1 MTPAASARAPATP
14 ASAASEPARPPS
26 LSADPAKIRTTA
38 VTDHPRRI
46 ANGPRLEVKLNPP
59 GVGKSRKLIA
69 EFIPNFHQGP
79 LLNSVA
85 VTVSELLRIADH
97 LEPKD
102 RELVRKAYDR
112 AAVAHRGQRRLS
124 GEDYVNHPL
133 EVAAILADL
142 QLDAQTI
149 AAALLHDTVED
160 TALTAEEVEAEF
172 GPEVARLVEGVTKL
186 GRISIRTDQQQ
197 HAENIRKMM
206 VAMAEDLRVVL
217 IKLAD
222 RLHNMRT
229 LDPLP
234 EVKRRKISRETL
246 DIYAPL
252 AHRLGIGQIR
262 WELEDLAF
270 RNLEPEAYDDV
281 ARRIARQRHE
291 REQLVTDLSDIL
303 ASELEKVGIVADITG
318 RPKHIYSV
326 WQKMTREKKDFS
338 EIYDLSAIRVQV
350 DSVRDCYSV
359 LGVVHSLWK
368 PVPGRFKDYIAMPK
382 SNGYQSLH
390 TTVITHTGEP
400 IEIQIRTHEMHRVA
414 EFGVAAHWT
423 YKEGGRD
430 ASFDQKLAWLRSLLE
445 WQNEVGDAESFL
457 DSVKVDLFQDE
468 VYVFTPRG
476 DVINLPTGSTPVD
489 FAYRI
494 HTEVGHHCIGA
505 KANGR
510 MVPLDY
516 ALQNGEIVEILT
528 SKVPHGPSRDWLSFV
543 KSASAK
549 ERIRKW
555 FKSQRREENVTKG
568 RDLLEQ
574 ELHRMHRVS
583 MSDLTD
589 AKLLE
594 IAGVHRFAA
603 IDDFLAAIGYGDLS
617 PHAVV
622 MRMSLGTET
631 AGGDLRAIPLLPNV
645 QPTPRVLVRGEKGIL
660 TKIAPCCQ
668 PVPGDA
674 IVGYTTR
681 GRGVT
686 VHRVD
691 CVNAINAQ
699 DQARVVAVD
708 WDSDATHI
716 YPVAIKIEAWDRQGL
731 LRDIATVVAENRV
744 NMSSLEVHV
753 YDDKTAVVSA
763 TVEIDSLAQLSRLME
778 KLEGVKDVHTVAR
791 EAS

>member
-1 MTPAASARAPATP
+1 M
-14 ASAASEPARPPS
+14 
-26 LSADPAKIRTTA
+26 
-38 VTDHPRRI
+38 
-46 ANGPRLEVKLNPP
+46 
-59 GVGKSRKLIA
+59 
-69 EFIPNFHQGP
+69 
-79 LLNSVA
+79 
-85 VTVSELLRIADH
+85 TVSELLRIADH
-97 LEPKD
+97 LDPKGQQ
-102 RELVRKAYDR
+102 LVRKAYER
-112 AAVAHRGQRRLS
+112 AATAHDGQHRLS

-142 QLDAQTI
+142 ELDAATI
-149 AAALLHDTVED
+149 SAALLHDTVED
-160 TALTAEEVEAEF
+160 TNLTADEVKREF

-186 GRISIRTDQQQ
+186 GRIALRTDQQQ
-197 HAENIRKMM
+197 QAENVRKMM

-252 AHRLGIGQIR
+252 AHRLGIGQIK

-270 RNLEPEAYDDV
+270 RNLEPEAFEDV
-281 ARRIARQRHE
+281 VRRIARKRDE
-291 REQLVTDLSDIL
+291 RERLVSDLREIL
-303 ASELEKVGIVADITG
+303 ARELEKLGIQADITG

-326 WQKMTREKKDFS
+326 WQKMTRESKDFS

-350 DSVRDCYSV
+350 DSVRDCYGV

-368 PVPGRFKDYIAMPK
+368 PMPGRFKDYIAMPK

-423 YKEGGRD
+423 YKEGGKS
-430 ASFDQKLAWLRSLLE
+430 ASFDQKLSWLRSLLE

-457 DSVKVDLFQDE
+457 NTVKVDLFQDE

-476 DVINLPTGSTPVD
+476 DVINLPSDSTPVD

-494 HTEVGHHCIGA
+494 HTEVGHRCIGA
-505 KANGR
+505 KVNGR

-516 ALQNGEIVEILT
+516 ELKNGEIVEILT
-528 SKVPHGPSRDWLSFV
+528 SKAPHGPSRDWLNFV

-555 FKSQRREENVTKG
+555 FKSQRREENVAKG
-568 RDLLEQ
+568 RDLLDK
-574 ELHRMHRVS
+574 ELHRMHRTS
-583 MSDLTD
+583 LADLSES
-589 AKLLE
+589 KLLE
-594 IAGVHRFAA
+594 IAGAHKYGA

-622 MRMSLGTET
+622 MRMSLGGDG
-631 AGGDLRAIPLLPNV
+631 AGDLRAIPLIPAT
-645 QPTPRVLVRGEKGIL
+645 QPIPRVLVYGEKGVL

-686 VHRVD
+686 VHRAD
-691 CVNAINAQ
+691 CMN
-699 DQARVVAVD
+699 
-708 WDSDATHI
+708 
-716 YPVAIKIEAWDRQGL
+716 
-731 LRDIATVVAENRV
+731 
-744 NMSSLEVHV
+744 
-753 YDDKTAVVSA
+753 
-763 TVEIDSLAQLSRLME
+763 
-778 KLEGVKDVHTVAR
+778 
-791 EAS
+791 

>member
-1 MTPAASARAPATP
+1 M
-14 ASAASEPARPPS
+14 
-26 LSADPAKIRTTA
+26 
-38 VTDHPRRI
+38 
-46 ANGPRLEVKLNPP
+46 
-59 GVGKSRKLIA
+59 
-69 EFIPNFHQGP
+69 
-79 LLNSVA
+79 
-85 VTVSELLRIADH
+85 TVSELLRIADH
-97 LEPKD
+97 LEPEAQEMVK
-102 RELVRKAYDR
+102 RAYAR
-112 AAVAHRGQRRLS
+112 AASAHVGQRRLS
-124 GEDYVNHPL
+124 GEDYVNHPM

-142 QLDAQTI
+142 ELDAETI

-160 TALTAEEVEAEF
+160 TALTAEEVEREF

-186 GRISIRTDQQQ
+186 GRISLRSDQQQ
-197 HAENIRKMM
+197 QAENIRKMM

-229 LDPLP
+229 LDSLP
-234 EVKRRKISRETL
+234 DLKRRKISRETL

-252 AHRLGIGQIR
+252 AHRLGIGQIK

-270 RNLEPEAYDDV
+270 RYLEPEAYDEV
-281 ARRIARQRHE
+281 AKRIFRKRNE
-291 REQLVTDLSDIL
+291 REALVSDLREIL
-303 ASELEKVGIVADITG
+303 ARELEGVGIRAEITG

-326 WQKMTREKKDFS
+326 WQKMTRENKDFT

-350 DSVRDCYSV
+350 ETVRDCYGV

-368 PVPGRFKDYIAMPK
+368 PVPGRFKDYVAMPK

-400 IEIQIRTHEMHRVA
+400 IEIQIRTQEMHRIA
-414 EFGVAAHWT
+414 EFGVAAHWA
-423 YKEGGRD
+423 YKEGGQD
-430 ASFDQKLAWLRSLLE
+430 ASFDQKLSWLRSLLE

-457 DSVKVDLFQDE
+457 DTVKVDLFQDE
-468 VYVFTPRG
+468 VYVFTPKG
-476 DVINLPTGSTPVD
+476 DVLNLPADSTPVD

-494 HTEVGHHCIGA
+494 HTEVGHRCIGA

-516 ALQNGEIVEILT
+516 ALKNGEIVEILT
-528 SKVPHGPSRDWLSFV
+528 SKAPHGPSRDWLNFV

-555 FKSQRREENVTKG
+555 FKSQRRDENVAKG
-568 RDLLEQ
+568 RDLLDK
-574 ELHRMHRVS
+574 ELHRMHRVNLA
-583 MSDLTD
+583 DLPD
-589 AKLLE
+589 PKLLE
-594 IAGVHRFAA
+594 ISNLHKFNTV
-603 IDDFLAAIGYGDLS
+603 DDFLAAIGYGDLS

-622 MRMSLGTET
+622 MRMALSTDA
-631 AGGDLRAIPLLPNV
+631 AGGDLRSIPLIPNV
-645 QPTPRVLVRGEKGIL
+645 QPTPRVLVRGEKGVL

-686 VHRVD
+686 VHRAD
-691 CVNAINAQ
+691 CINAVNAQ
-699 DQARVVAVD
+699 DRARVVPVD
-708 WDSDATHI
+708 WDAEATHL
-716 YPVAIKIEAWDRQGL
+716 YPVDIKIEAWDRQGL

-744 NMSSLEVHV
+744 NMSALEVHV

-763 TVEIDSLAQLSRLME
+763 TVEIDSLAQLSRVME

>member
-1 MTPAASARAPATP
+1 M
-14 ASAASEPARPPS
+14 
-26 LSADPAKIRTTA
+26 
-38 VTDHPRRI
+38 
-46 ANGPRLEVKLNPP
+46 
-59 GVGKSRKLIA
+59 
-69 EFIPNFHQGP
+69 
-79 LLNSVA
+79 
-85 VTVSELLRIADH
+85 TVSELLRIADH
-97 LEPKD
+97 LEPEAQEMVK
-102 RELVRKAYDR
+102 RAYAR
-112 AAVAHRGQRRLS
+112 AASAHVGQRRLS
-124 GEDYVNHPL
+124 GEDYVNHPM

-142 QLDAQTI
+142 ELDAETI

-160 TALTAEEVEAEF
+160 TALTAEEVEREF

-186 GRISIRTDQQQ
+186 GRISLRSDQQQ
-197 HAENIRKMM
+197 QAENIRKMM

-234 EVKRRKISRETL
+234 DLKRRKISRETL

-252 AHRLGIGQIR
+252 AHRLGIGQIK

-270 RNLEPEAYDDV
+270 RYLEPEAYDEV
-281 ARRIARQRHE
+281 AKRIFRKRNE
-291 REQLVTDLSDIL
+291 REALVSDLREIL
-303 ASELEKVGIVADITG
+303 ARELEGVGIRAEITG

-326 WQKMTREKKDFS
+326 WQKMTRENKDFT

-350 DSVRDCYSV
+350 ETVRDCYGV

-368 PVPGRFKDYIAMPK
+368 PVPGRFKDYVAMPK

-400 IEIQIRTHEMHRVA
+400 IEIQIRTQEMHRIA
-414 EFGVAAHWT
+414 EFGVAAHWA
-423 YKEGGRD
+423 YKEGEQD
-430 ASFDQKLAWLRSLLE
+430 ASFDQKLSWLRSLLE

-457 DSVKVDLFQDE
+457 DTVKVDLFQDE
-468 VYVFTPRG
+468 VYVFTPKG
-476 DVINLPTGSTPVD
+476 DVLNLPADSTPVD

-494 HTEVGHHCIGA
+494 HTEVGHRCIGA

-516 ALQNGEIVEILT
+516 ALKNGEIVEILT
-528 SKVPHGPSRDWLSFV
+528 SKAPHGPSRDWLNFV

-555 FKSQRREENVTKG
+555 FKSQRRDENVAKG
-568 RDLLEQ
+568 RDLLDK
-574 ELHRMHRVS
+574 ELHRMHRVNLA
-583 MSDLTD
+583 DLPD
-589 AKLLE
+589 PKLLE
-594 IAGVHRFAA
+594 ISNLHKFNTV
-603 IDDFLAAIGYGDLS
+603 DDFLAAIGYGDLS

-622 MRMSLGTET
+622 MRMALGTD
-631 AGGDLRAIPLLPNV
+631 AADGDLRSIPLIPNV
-645 QPTPRVLVRGEKGIL
+645 QPTPRVLVRGEKGVL

-686 VHRVD
+686 VHRAD
-691 CVNAINAQ
+691 CINAVNAQ
-699 DQARVVAVD
+699 DRARVVPVD
-708 WDSDATHI
+708 WDAEATHL
-716 YPVAIKIEAWDRQGL
+716 YPVDIKIEAWDRQGL

-744 NMSSLEVHV
+744 NMSALEVHV

-763 TVEIDSLAQLSRLME
+763 TVEIDSLAQLSRVME

>member
-1 MTPAASARAPATP
+1 
-14 ASAASEPARPPS
+14 
-26 LSADPAKIRTTA
+26 L
-38 VTDHPRRI
+38 
-46 ANGPRLEVKLNPP
+46 
-59 GVGKSRKLIA
+59 
-69 EFIPNFHQGP
+69 
-79 LLNSVA
+79 
-85 VTVSELLRIADH
+85 TVSELLRVADH
-97 LEPKD
+97 LDPKGQQ
-102 RELVRKAYDR
+102 LVRKAYEQ
-112 AAVAHRGQRRLS
+112 AAVSHTGQHRLS

-142 QLDAQTI
+142 ELDAETI

-160 TALTAEEVEAEF
+160 TNLTAEQVQKEF
-172 GPEVARLVEGVTKL
+172 GPEVARLVDGVTKL
-186 GRISIRTDQQQ
+186 GRIALRSDQQQ
-197 HAENIRKMM
+197 QAENIRKMM

-234 EVKRRKISRETL
+234 EPKRRKISRETL

-252 AHRLGIGQIR
+252 AHRLGIGQIK

-270 RNLEPEAYDDV
+270 RNLEPEAYEDV
-281 ARRIARQRHE
+281 VKRIAMKRHD
-291 REQLVTDLSDIL
+291 REVLVSDLREIL
-303 ASELEKVGIVADITG
+303 GRELDKVGILAEITG

-326 WQKMTREKKDFS
+326 WQKMTKENKDFT
-338 EIYDLSAIRVQV
+338 EIYDLSAIRVHV
-350 DSVRDCYSV
+350 DSVRDCYGV

-423 YKEGGRD
+423 YKEGEKD
-430 ASFDQKLAWLRSLLE
+430 ASFDKKLSWLRSLLE

-457 DSVKVDLFQDE
+457 NTVKVDLFQDE
-468 VYVFTPRG
+468 VYVFTPKG
-476 DVINLPTGSTPVD
+476 DVLNLPAGSTPVD

-494 HTEVGHHCIGA
+494 HTEVGHRCIGA
-505 KANGR
+505 KVNGR
-510 MVPLDY
+510 MVPLEY
-516 ALQNGEIVEILT
+516 ELKNGEIVEVLT
-528 SKVPHGPSRDWLSFV
+528 SKGPHGPSRDWLNFV

-555 FKSQRREENVTKG
+555 FKSQRREENVAKG
-568 RDLLEQ
+568 RDLLDK

-583 MSDLTD
+583 LADLSD

-594 IAGVHRFAA
+594 IANLHRFPTV
-603 IDDFLAAIGYGDLS
+603 DDFTAAIGYGDLS

-622 MRMSLGTET
+622 MRMSLSIDTP
-631 AGGDLRAIPLLPNV
+631 GDLRTIPLVPQV
-645 QPTPRVLVRGEKGIL
+645 QPIPRVLVRGEKGIM
-660 TKIAPCCQ
+660 TTIATCCQ

-681 GRGVT
+681 GKGVT
-686 VHRVD
+686 VHRAD

-699 DQARVVAVD
+699 DRARVVPVD
-708 WDSDATHI
+708 WDAEATHL

-731 LRDIATVVAENRV
+731 MRDIATVVAEARV
-744 NMSSLEVHV
+744 NMSALEVHV
-753 YDDKTAVVSA
+753 YDDKTAVVST

-778 KLEGVKDVHTVAR
+778 KLESVKDVHTVAR

>member
-1 MTPAASARAPATP
+1 M
-14 ASAASEPARPPS
+14 
-26 LSADPAKIRTTA
+26 
-38 VTDHPRRI
+38 
-46 ANGPRLEVKLNPP
+46 
-59 GVGKSRKLIA
+59 
-69 EFIPNFHQGP
+69 
-79 LLNSVA
+79 
-85 VTVSELLRIADH
+85 TVSELLRIADH
-97 LEPKD
+97 LDPKGQV
-102 RELVRKAYDR
+102 LVRSAFER
-112 AAVAHRGQRRLS
+112 ASSAHSGQRRLS

-142 QLDAQTI
+142 ELDAETI

-160 TALTAEEVEAEF
+160 TNLTADEVKREF
-172 GPEVARLVEGVTKL
+172 GPEVARLVDGVTKL
-186 GRISIRTDQQQ
+186 GRISLRTDQQQ
-197 HAENIRKMM
+197 QAENIRKMM

-229 LDPLP
+229 LQPLA
-234 EVKRRKISRETL
+234 EAKRRKISRETL

-252 AHRLGIGQIR
+252 AHRLGIGQIK

-270 RNLEPEAYDDV
+270 RNLEPEAYEDV
-281 ARRIARQRHE
+281 VKRIARQRDE
-291 REQLVTDLSDIL
+291 REKLVADLREIL
-303 ASELEKVGIVADITG
+303 ARELEKVGILAEITG

-326 WQKMTREKKDFS
+326 WQKMTREDKEFS

-350 DSVRDCYSV
+350 ESVRDCYGV

-400 IEIQIRTHEMHRVA
+400 IEIQIRTHDMHRVA

-423 YKEGGRD
+423 YKEGGKD
-430 ASFDQKLAWLRSLLE
+430 ASFDQKLSWLRSLLE

-457 DSVKVDLFQDE
+457 NTIKVDLFEDE

-476 DVINLPTGSTPVD
+476 DVINLPADATPVD

-494 HTEVGHHCIGA
+494 HTEVGHRCIGA
-505 KANGR
+505 KVNGR

-528 SKVPHGPSRDWLSFV
+528 SKAPHGPSRDWLNFV

-555 FKSQRREENVTKG
+555 FKSQRREENVAKG
-568 RDLLEQ
+568 RDLLDK
-574 ELHRMHRVS
+574 ELHRMHRVNLA
-583 MSDLTD
+583 DLPD
-589 AKLLE
+589 SKLQE
-594 IAGVHRFAA
+594 IASAHRSATV
-603 IDDFLAAIGYGDLS
+603 DDFMAAIGYGDLS

-622 MRMSLGTET
+622 MRMALNLET
-631 AGGDLRAIPLLPNV
+631 PGGDVRTIPLIPQA
-645 QPTPRVLVRGEKGIL
+645 QPSPRVLVRGEKGIL
-660 TKIAPCCQ
+660 TTIATCCQ

-681 GRGVT
+681 GKGVT
-686 VHRVD
+686 VHRAD
-691 CVNAINAQ
+691 CINAMNPQ
-699 DQARVVAVD
+699 DSARVVPVD
-708 WDSDATHI
+708 WESDATHL

-731 LRDIATVVAENRV
+731 MRDIATVVAENRV
-744 NMSSLEVHV
+744 NMSALEVHV

>member
-1 MTPAASARAPATP
+1 M
-14 ASAASEPARPPS
+14 
-26 LSADPAKIRTTA
+26 
-38 VTDHPRRI
+38 
-46 ANGPRLEVKLNPP
+46 
-59 GVGKSRKLIA
+59 
-69 EFIPNFHQGP
+69 
-79 LLNSVA
+79 
-85 VTVSELLRIADH
+85 TVSELLRVADH
-97 LEPKD
+97 LDPKGQVM
-102 RELVRKAYDR
+102 VRKAYER
-112 AAVAHRGQRRLS
+112 AAAAHHGQRRLS

-142 QLDAQTI
+142 QLDAETI

-160 TALTAEEVEAEF
+160 TNLTAEEVKREF
-172 GPEVARLVEGVTKL
+172 GPEVARLVDGVTKL
-186 GRISIRTDQQQ
+186 GRISLRTDQQQ
-197 HAENIRKMM
+197 QAENVRKMM

-229 LDPLP
+229 LEPLA
-234 EVKRRKISRETL
+234 EAKRRKISRETL

-252 AHRLGIGQIR
+252 AHRLGIGQIK

-270 RNLEPEAYDDV
+270 RNLEPDAFEDV
-281 ARRIARQRHE
+281 VARIARKRADRE
-291 REQLVTDLSDIL
+291 RLVSDLREIL
-303 ASELEKVGIVADITG
+303 ARELEKVGIQAEITG

-326 WQKMTREKKDFS
+326 WQKMTREGKDFS
-338 EIYDLSAIRVQV
+338 EIYDLSAIRVLV
-350 DSVRDCYSV
+350 ESVRDCYGV

-368 PVPGRFKDYIAMPK
+368 PMPGRFKDYVAMPK

-400 IEIQIRTHEMHRVA
+400 IEIQIRTEEMHRVA

-423 YKEGGRD
+423 YKEGGKD
-430 ASFDQKLAWLRSLLE
+430 ASFDQKLSWLRSLLE
-445 WQNEVGDAESFL
+445 WQSEVGDAESFL
-457 DSVKVDLFQDE
+457 NTVKVDLFEDE

-476 DVINLPTGSTPVD
+476 DVINLPADSTPVD

-505 KANGR
+505 KVNGR

-528 SKVPHGPSRDWLSFV
+528 SKGPHGPSRDWLNFV

-555 FKSQRREENVTKG
+555 FKSQRREENVAKG
-568 RDLLEQ
+568 RDLLDK

-583 MSDLTD
+583 LADLPEP
-589 AKLLE
+589 KLFE
-594 IAGVHRFAA
+594 IASVHKFNSV
-603 IDDFLAAIGYGDLS
+603 DDFLAAIGYGDLS

-622 MRMSLGTET
+622 MRMALNLEVP
-631 AGGDLRAIPLLPNV
+631 GGDLRTIPLIPQV

-660 TKIAPCCQ
+660 TTIATCCQ

-681 GRGVT
+681 GKGVT
-686 VHRVD
+686 VHRAD
-691 CVNAINAQ
+691 CINAVNAQ
-699 DQARVVAVD
+699 DSARVVPVD
-708 WDSDATHI
+708 WESDATHL
-716 YPVAIKIEAWDRQGL
+716 YPVAIKIEAFDRQGL
-731 LRDIATVVAENRV
+731 MRDIATVVAENRV
-744 NMSSLEVHV
+744 NMSALEVHV

>member
-1 MTPAASARAPATP
+1 M
-14 ASAASEPARPPS
+14 
-26 LSADPAKIRTTA
+26 
-38 VTDHPRRI
+38 
-46 ANGPRLEVKLNPP
+46 
-59 GVGKSRKLIA
+59 
-69 EFIPNFHQGP
+69 
-79 LLNSVA
+79 
-85 VTVSELLRIADH
+85 TVSELLRVADH
-97 LEPKD
+97 LDP
-102 RELVRKAYDR
+102 RGQQVVRQAYER
-112 AAVAHRGQRRLS
+112 AASAHRGQRRLS

-142 QLDAQTI
+142 ELDAETI

-160 TALTAEEVEAEF
+160 THLTAEEVEREF
-172 GPEVARLVEGVTKL
+172 GPEVARLVDGVTKL
-186 GRISIRTDQQQ
+186 GRISLRTDQQQ
-197 HAENIRKMM
+197 QAENIRKMM

-229 LDPLP
+229 LQPLA
-234 EVKRRKISRETL
+234 EAKRRKISRETL

-252 AHRLGIGQIR
+252 AHRLGIGQIK

-270 RNLEPEAYDDV
+270 RNLEPDAYEDV
-281 ARRIARQRHE
+281 VGRIARE
-291 REQLVTDLSDIL
+291 RADREALVSDLREIL
-303 ASELEKVGIVADITG
+303 ARELDKVGIQADITG

-326 WQKMTREKKDFS
+326 WQKMTREGKDFS
-338 EIYDLSAIRVQV
+338 EIYDLSAIRVLV
-350 DSVRDCYSV
+350 ETVRDCYGV

-368 PVPGRFKDYIAMPK
+368 PMPGRFKDYVAMPK

-400 IEIQIRTHEMHRVA
+400 IEIQIRTEEMHRVA

-423 YKEGGRD
+423 YKEGGKD
-430 ASFDQKLAWLRSLLE
+430 ASFDQKLSWLRSLLE

-457 DSVKVDLFQDE
+457 NTVKVDLFQDE
-468 VYVFTPRG
+468 VYVFTPHG
-476 DVINLPTGSTPVD
+476 DVINLPADSTPVD

-505 KANGR
+505 KVNGR

-528 SKVPHGPSRDWLSFV
+528 SKGPHGPSRDWLGFV

-555 FKSQRREENVTKG
+555 FKSQRREENVAKG
-568 RDLLEQ
+568 RDLLDK
-574 ELHRMHRVS
+574 ELHRMHRLNL
-583 MSDLTD
+583 SDLED
-589 AKLLE
+589 DKLLG
-594 IAGVHRFAA
+594 IANVHKFASV
-603 IDDFLAAIGYGDLS
+603 DDFLAAIGYGDLS

-622 MRMSLGTET
+622 MRMAPSLE
-631 AGGDLRAIPLLPNV
+631 APGGDLRTIPLIPHV

-660 TKIAPCCQ
+660 TAMATCCQ

-686 VHRVD
+686 VHRAD
-691 CVNAINAQ
+691 CMNVVNAQ
-699 DQARVVAVD
+699 DRARVVPVD
-708 WDSDATHI
+708 WEADATHL
-716 YPVAIKIEAWDRQGL
+716 YPVAIKIEAFDRQGL
-731 LRDIATVVAENRV
+731 MRDIATVVAENRV
-744 NMSSLEVHV
+744 NMSALEVHV

>member
-1 MTPAASARAPATP
+1 
-14 ASAASEPARPPS
+14 
-26 LSADPAKIRTTA
+26 
-38 VTDHPRRI
+38 
-46 ANGPRLEVKLNPP
+46 
-59 GVGKSRKLIA
+59 
-69 EFIPNFHQGP
+69 
-79 LLNSVA
+79 

-97 LEPKD
+97 LEPKGQ
-102 RELVRKAYDR
+102 EMVKHAYER
-112 AAVAHRGQRRLS
+112 AASAHTGQHRLS
-124 GEDYVNHPL
+124 GEDYVNHPM

-142 QLDAQTI
+142 QLDAETI

-160 TALTAEEVEAEF
+160 TALTADEVEREF

-186 GRISIRTDQQQ
+186 GRISLRSDQQQ
-197 HAENIRKMM
+197 QAENIRKMM

-234 EVKRRKISRETL
+234 DLKRRKISRETL

-252 AHRLGIGQIR
+252 AHRLGIGQVK

-270 RNLEPEAYDDV
+270 RYLEPEAYEEV
-281 ARRIARQRHE
+281 AKRIFRKRNE
-291 REQLVTDLSDIL
+291 REALVSDLREIL
-303 ASELEKVGIVADITG
+303 ARELEGMGIVAEITG

-326 WQKMTREKKDFS
+326 WQKMTRENKDFT

-350 DSVRDCYSV
+350 YAVKDCYGV

-368 PVPGRFKDYIAMPK
+368 PVPGRFKDYVAMPK

-400 IEIQIRTHEMHRVA
+400 IEIQIRTHGMHRVA
-414 EFGVAAHWT
+414 EFGVAAHWA
-423 YKEGGRD
+423 YKEGGKD
-430 ASFDQKLAWLRSLLE
+430 ASFDQKLSWLRSLLE
-445 WQNEVGDAESFL
+445 WQSEVGDAESFL

-468 VYVFTPRG
+468 VYVFTPKG
-476 DVINLPTGSTPVD
+476 DVLNLPAESTPVD

-494 HTEVGHHCIGA
+494 HTEVGHRCIGA

-516 ALQNGEIVEILT
+516 TLKNGEIVEILT
-528 SKVPHGPSRDWLSFV
+528 SKAPHGPSRDWLNFV

-555 FKSQRREENVTKG
+555 FKSQRREENVVKG
-568 RDLLEQ
+568 RDLLDK
-574 ELHRMHRVS
+574 ELQRMHRVNLA
-583 MSDLTD
+583 DLPD
-589 AKLLE
+589 PKLLE
-594 IAGVHRFAA
+594 ISNLHKFNTV
-603 IDDFLAAIGYGDLS
+603 DDFLAAIGYGDLS

-622 MRMSLGTET
+622 MRMALTT
-631 AGGDLRAIPLLPNV
+631 DAAGANLRSIPLIPNV
-645 QPTPRVLVRGEKGIL
+645 QPTPRVLVRGEKGVL

-674 IVGYTTR
+674 IAGYTTR

-686 VHRVD
+686 VHRAD
-691 CVNAINAQ
+691 CINAVNAQ
-699 DQARVVAVD
+699 DRARVVPVD
-708 WDSDATHI
+708 WDAEATHL
-716 YPVAIKIEAWDRQGL
+716 YPVDIKIEAWDRQGL

-744 NMSSLEVHV
+744 NMSALEVHV

-763 TVEIDSLAQLSRLME
+763 TVEIDSLAQLSRVME

>member
-1 MTPAASARAPATP
+1 M
-14 ASAASEPARPPS
+14 
-26 LSADPAKIRTTA
+26 
-38 VTDHPRRI
+38 
-46 ANGPRLEVKLNPP
+46 
-59 GVGKSRKLIA
+59 
-69 EFIPNFHQGP
+69 
-79 LLNSVA
+79 
-85 VTVSELLRIADH
+85 TVSELLRIADH
-97 LEPKD
+97 LDPTGQQM
-102 RELVRKAYDR
+102 VRKAYDR
-112 AAVAHRGQRRLS
+112 AASAHKGQRRLS
-124 GEDYVNHPL
+124 GEEYVNHPL

-142 QLDAQTI
+142 ELDAETI
-149 AAALLHDTVED
+149 SAALLHDTVED
-160 TALTAEEVEAEF
+160 TALTAAEVEREF
-172 GPEVARLVEGVTKL
+172 GPEVARLVDGVTKL
-186 GRISIRTDQQQ
+186 GRIALRSDQQQ
-197 HAENIRKMM
+197 QAENIRKMM

-252 AHRLGIGQIR
+252 AHRLGIGQIK

-281 ARRIARQRHE
+281 VKRINRKRNE
-291 REQLVTDLSDIL
+291 RETLVSDLREIL
-303 ASELEKVGIVADITG
+303 ARELEKVGIKADITG
-318 RPKHIYSV
+318 RPKHIFSV
-326 WQKMTREKKDFS
+326 WQKMTRENKDFS
-338 EIYDLSAIRVQV
+338 EIYDLSAIRVHV
-350 DSVRDCYSV
+350 DTVRDCYGV

-368 PVPGRFKDYIAMPK
+368 PVPGRFKDYVAMPK

-423 YKEGGRD
+423 YKEGGKD
-430 ASFDQKLAWLRSLLE
+430 SSFDQKLSWLRSLLE

-457 DSVKVDLFQDE
+457 DTVKVDLFQDE
-468 VYVFTPRG
+468 VYVFTPKG
-476 DVINLPTGSTPVD
+476 EVLNLPIDSTPVD

-494 HTEVGHHCIGA
+494 HTEVGHRCIGA
-505 KANGR
+505 KVNGR

-516 ALQNGEIVEILT
+516 TLQNGEIVEILT
-528 SKVPHGPSRDWLSFV
+528 SKGPHGPSRDWLNFV
-543 KSASAK
+543 KSTSAK

-555 FKSQRREENVTKG
+555 FKSQRREENVAKG
-568 RDLLEQ
+568 RDLLDK
-574 ELHRMHRVS
+574 ELHRMHRLNLV
-583 MSDLTD
+583 DLD
-589 AKLLE
+589 DDKLE
-594 IAGVHRFAA
+594 QIAALHRFNSV
-603 IDDFLAAIGYGDLS
+603 DDFLAAIGYGDLS

-622 MRMSLGTET
+622 MRMSLNLD
-631 AGGDLRAIPLLPNV
+631 APGGDLRTIPLIPNV
-645 QPTPRVLVRGEKGIL
+645 QPIPRVLVRGEKGIL

-686 VHRVD
+686 VHRAD
-691 CVNAINAQ
+691 CINAVNAQ
-699 DQARVVAVD
+699 DQARVVPVD
-708 WDSDATHI
+708 WDSEATHL

-744 NMSSLEVHV
+744 NMSALEVHV
-753 YDDKTAVVSA
+753 YDDKTAVVST

-778 KLEGVKDVHTVAR
+778 KLESVKDVHTVAR

>member
-1 MTPAASARAPATP
+1 M
-14 ASAASEPARPPS
+14 
-26 LSADPAKIRTTA
+26 
-38 VTDHPRRI
+38 
-46 ANGPRLEVKLNPP
+46 
-59 GVGKSRKLIA
+59 
-69 EFIPNFHQGP
+69 
-79 LLNSVA
+79 
-85 VTVSELLRIADH
+85 TVSELLRVADH
-97 LEPKD
+97 LDPKGQVM
-102 RELVRKAYDR
+102 VRKAYER
-112 AAVAHRGQRRLS
+112 AADAHHGQRRLS

-142 QLDAQTI
+142 QLDAATI

-160 TALTAEEVEAEF
+160 TNLTAEEVKREF
-172 GPEVARLVEGVTKL
+172 GPEVARLVDGVTKL
-186 GRISIRTDQQQ
+186 GRISLRTDQQQ
-197 HAENIRKMM
+197 QAENVRKMM

-229 LDPLP
+229 LEPLS
-234 EVKRRKISRETL
+234 EAKRRKISRETL

-252 AHRLGIGQIR
+252 AHRLGIGQIK

-270 RNLEPEAYDDV
+270 RNLEPDAFEDV
-281 ARRIARQRHE
+281 VARIARE
-291 REQLVTDLSDIL
+291 RADRERLVSDLREIL
-303 ASELEKVGIVADITG
+303 ARELEKVGIQAEITG

-326 WQKMTREKKDFS
+326 WQKMTREGKDFS
-338 EIYDLSAIRVQV
+338 EIYDLSAIRVLV
-350 DSVRDCYSV
+350 DSVRDCYGV

-368 PVPGRFKDYIAMPK
+368 PMPGRFKDYVAMPK

-400 IEIQIRTHEMHRVA
+400 IEIQIRTEEMHRVA

-423 YKEGGRD
+423 YKEGGKD
-430 ASFDQKLAWLRSLLE
+430 ASFDQKLSWLRSLLE
-445 WQNEVGDAESFL
+445 WQSEVGDAESFL
-457 DSVKVDLFQDE
+457 NTVKVDLFEDE

-476 DVINLPTGSTPVD
+476 DVINLPADSTPVD

-494 HTEVGHHCIGA
+494 HTEVGHRCIGA
-505 KANGR
+505 KVNGR

-528 SKVPHGPSRDWLSFV
+528 SKGPHGPSRDWLNFV

-555 FKSQRREENVTKG
+555 FKSQRREENVAKG
-568 RDLLEQ
+568 RDLLDK

-583 MSDLTD
+583 LADLPEQ
-589 AKLLE
+589 KLFEVASL
-594 IAGVHRFAA
+594 HRFNTV
-603 IDDFLAAIGYGDLS
+603 DDFLAAIGYGDLS

-622 MRMSLGTET
+622 MRMALNLEVP
-631 AGGDLRAIPLLPNV
+631 GGDLRTIPLIPQV

-660 TKIAPCCQ
+660 TTVATCCQ

-681 GRGVT
+681 GKGVT
-686 VHRVD
+686 VHRAD
-691 CVNAINAQ
+691 CINAVNAQ
-699 DQARVVAVD
+699 DSARVVPVD
-708 WDSDATHI
+708 WESDATNL
-716 YPVAIKIEAWDRQGL
+716 YPVAIKIEAFDRQGL
-731 LRDIATVVAENRV
+731 MRDIATVVAENRV
-744 NMSSLEVHV
+744 NMSALEVHV

>member
-1 MTPAASARAPATP
+1 
-14 ASAASEPARPPS
+14 
-26 LSADPAKIRTTA
+26 
-38 VTDHPRRI
+38 
-46 ANGPRLEVKLNPP
+46 
-59 GVGKSRKLIA
+59 
-69 EFIPNFHQGP
+69 
-79 LLNSVA
+79 

-97 LEPKD
+97 LDPKGQQM
-102 RELVRKAYDR
+102 VRKAYER
-112 AAVAHRGQRRLS
+112 AATAHTGQRRLS

-142 QLDAQTI
+142 ELDAETI

-160 TALTAEEVEAEF
+160 TNVTDAEVRKEF
-172 GPEVARLVEGVTKL
+172 GPEVARLVDGVTKL
-186 GRISIRTDQQQ
+186 GRISLRTDQQQ
-197 HAENIRKMM
+197 QAENIRKMM

-229 LDPLP
+229 LEPLS
-234 EVKRRKISRETL
+234 EAKRRKISRETL

-252 AHRLGIGQIR
+252 AHRLGIGQIK

-270 RNLEPEAYDDV
+270 RNLEPDAYEDV
-281 ARRIARQRHE
+281 VGRIARNRAD
-291 REQLVTDLSDIL
+291 RESLVSDLREIL
-303 ASELEKVGIVADITG
+303 GRELEKVEIQAEITG

-326 WQKMTREKKDFS
+326 WQKMTRESKEFS
-338 EIYDLSAIRVQV
+338 EIYDLSAIRVLV
-350 DSVRDCYSV
+350 DTVRDCYGV

-368 PVPGRFKDYIAMPK
+368 PMPGRFKDYVAMPK

-390 TTVITHTGEP
+390 TTVITHTGDP

-423 YKEGGRD
+423 YKEGGKD
-430 ASFDQKLAWLRSLLE
+430 ASFDQKLSWLRSLLE
-445 WQNEVGDAESFL
+445 WQNEVGDAESFVNT
-457 DSVKVDLFQDE
+457 VKVDLFQDE

-476 DVINLPTGSTPVD
+476 DVINLPSDSTPVD

-494 HTEVGHHCIGA
+494 HTEVGHRCIGA
-505 KANGR
+505 KVNGR

-528 SKVPHGPSRDWLSFV
+528 SKGPHGPSRDWLNFV

-555 FKSQRREENVTKG
+555 FKSQRREENVAKG
-568 RDLLEQ
+568 RDLLDK
-574 ELHRMHRVS
+574 ELHRMHRVTLA
-583 MSDLTD
+583 DLPES
-589 AKLLE
+589 KLLE
-594 IAGVHRFAA
+594 IANLHKFAGV
-603 IDDFLAAIGYGDLS
+603 DDFMAAIGYGDLS

-622 MRMSLGTET
+622 MRMALNLDTP
-631 AGGDLRAIPLLPNV
+631 GGDLRTIPLIPRV

-660 TKIAPCCQ
+660 TTMATCCQ

-686 VHRVD
+686 VHRAD
-691 CVNAINAQ
+691 CINAVNAQ
-699 DQARVVAVD
+699 DSARVVPVD
-708 WDSDATHI
+708 WESDASHL
-716 YPVAIKIEAWDRQGL
+716 YPVAIKIEAFDRQGL
-731 LRDIATVVAENRV
+731 MRDIATVVAENRV
-744 NMSSLEVHV
+744 NMSALEVHV

>member
-1 MTPAASARAPATP
+1 M
-14 ASAASEPARPPS
+14 
-26 LSADPAKIRTTA
+26 
-38 VTDHPRRI
+38 
-46 ANGPRLEVKLNPP
+46 
-59 GVGKSRKLIA
+59 
-69 EFIPNFHQGP
+69 
-79 LLNSVA
+79 
-85 VTVSELLRIADH
+85 TVSELLRVADH
-97 LEPKD
+97 LDPKGQV
-102 RELVRKAYDR
+102 LVRKAYER
-112 AAVAHRGQRRLS
+112 AAVAHNGQHRLS
-124 GEDYVNHPL
+124 GEEYVNHPL

-142 QLDAQTI
+142 ELDAETI

-160 TALTAEEVEAEF
+160 TNLTADEVKKEF
-172 GPEVARLVEGVTKL
+172 GTEVARLVEGVTKL
-186 GRISIRTDQQQ
+186 GRISLRTDQQQ
-197 HAENIRKMM
+197 QAENIRKMM

-229 LDPLP
+229 LEPLAEP
-234 EVKRRKISRETL
+234 KRRKISRETL

-252 AHRLGIGQIR
+252 AHRLGIGQIK

-270 RNLEPEAYDDV
+270 RNLEPEAFEDV
-281 ARRIARQRHE
+281 VKRINRKRHE
-291 REQLVTDLSDIL
+291 REALVSDLREIL
-303 ASELEKVGIVADITG
+303 ARELEKLGIQADITG

-326 WQKMTREKKDFS
+326 WQKMTKESKDFS
-338 EIYDLSAIRVQV
+338 EIYDLSAIRVMV
-350 DSVRDCYSV
+350 DSVRDCYGV

-368 PVPGRFKDYIAMPK
+368 PMPGRFKDYIAMPK

-423 YKEGGRD
+423 YKEGGKD
-430 ASFDQKLAWLRSLLE
+430 ASFDQKLSWLRSLLE
-445 WQNEVGDAESFL
+445 WQSEVGDAESFL
-457 DSVKVDLFQDE
+457 NTVKVDLFQDE

-476 DVINLPTGSTPVD
+476 DVINLPSESTPVD

-494 HTEVGHHCIGA
+494 HTEVGHRCIGA
-505 KANGR
+505 KVNGR

-528 SKVPHGPSRDWLSFV
+528 SKGPHGPSRDWLNFV

-555 FKSQRREENVTKG
+555 FKSQRREENVAKG
-568 RDLLEQ
+568 RDLLDK
-574 ELHRMHRVS
+574 ELHRMHRINLA
-583 MSDLTD
+583 DLPET
-589 AKLLE
+589 KLLE
-594 IAGVHRFAA
+594 IAAA
-603 IDDFLAAIGYGDLS
+603 HKFNTVDDFTAAIGYGDLS

-622 MRMSLGTET
+622 MRMALNLEVP
-631 AGGDLRAIPLLPNV
+631 GGDLRTIPLIPQV
-645 QPTPRVLVRGEKGIL
+645 HPTPRVLVRGEKGIF
-660 TKIAPCCQ
+660 TSIATCCQ

-681 GRGVT
+681 GKGVT
-686 VHRVD
+686 VHRAD
-691 CVNAINAQ
+691 CVNAVNAQ
-699 DQARVVAVD
+699 DSARVVPVD
-708 WDSDATHI
+708 WESDATHL

-731 LRDIATVVAENRV
+731 MRDIATVVAENRV
-744 NMSSLEVHV
+744 NMSALEVHV

-778 KLEGVKDVHTVAR
+778 RLEGVKDVHTVAR

>member
-1 MTPAASARAPATP
+1 
-14 ASAASEPARPPS
+14 
-26 LSADPAKIRTTA
+26 
-38 VTDHPRRI
+38 
-46 ANGPRLEVKLNPP
+46 
-59 GVGKSRKLIA
+59 
-69 EFIPNFHQGP
+69 
-79 LLNSVA
+79 
-85 VTVSELLRIADH
+85 VTVSELLRVADH
-97 LEPKD
+97 LDP
-102 RELVRKAYDR
+102 RGQQVVRKAYER
-112 AAVAHRGQRRLS
+112 AADAHRGQRRLS

-142 QLDAQTI
+142 ELDAETI

-160 TALTAEEVEAEF
+160 TNLTADEVKKEF
-172 GPEVARLVEGVTKL
+172 GPEVARLVDGVTKL
-186 GRISIRTDQQQ
+186 GRISLRTDQQQ
-197 HAENIRKMM
+197 QAENIRKMM

-229 LDPLP
+229 LQPLA
-234 EVKRRKISRETL
+234 EAKRRKISRETL

-252 AHRLGIGQIR
+252 AHRLGIGQIK

-270 RNLEPEAYDDV
+270 RNLEPDAYEDV
-281 ARRIARQRHE
+281 VGRIARKRAD
-291 REQLVTDLSDIL
+291 REALVSDLREIL
-303 ASELEKVGIVADITG
+303 ARELEKVGILAEITG

-326 WQKMTREKKDFS
+326 WQKMTREGKDFS
-338 EIYDLSAIRVQV
+338 EIYDLSAIRVLV
-350 DSVRDCYSV
+350 DTVRDCYGV

-368 PVPGRFKDYIAMPK
+368 PMPGRFKDYIAMPK

-400 IEIQIRTHEMHRVA
+400 IEIQIRTNDMHRVA

-423 YKEGGRD
+423 YKEGGKD
-430 ASFDQKLAWLRSLLE
+430 ASFDQKLSWLRSLLE
-445 WQNEVGDAESFL
+445 WQSEVGDAESFL
-457 DSVKVDLFQDE
+457 NTVKVDLFQDE
-468 VYVFTPRG
+468 VYVFTPKG
-476 DVINLPTGSTPVD
+476 DVINLPAESTPVD

-494 HTEVGHHCIGA
+494 HTEVGHRCIGA
-505 KANGR
+505 KVNGR
-510 MVPLDY
+510 MVPLEY

-528 SKVPHGPSRDWLSFV
+528 SKGPHGPSRDWLNFV

-555 FKSQRREENVTKG
+555 FKSQRREENVAKG
-568 RDLLEQ
+568 RDMLDK

-583 MSDLTD
+583 LSDLPD
-589 AKLLE
+589 NKLLE
-594 IAGVHRFAA
+594 IANLHKFASEE
-603 IDDFLAAIGYGDLS
+603 DFLAALGYGDLS

-622 MRMSLGTET
+622 MRMALNLDG
-631 AGGDLRAIPLLPNV
+631 AGADLRTIPLIPQV
-645 QPTPRVLVRGEKGIL
+645 HPSPRVLVRGEKGIL
-660 TKIAPCCQ
+660 TSIATCCQ

-681 GRGVT
+681 GKGVT
-686 VHRVD
+686 VHRAD
-691 CVNAINAQ
+691 CINAVNAQ
-699 DQARVVAVD
+699 DSSRVVPVD
-708 WDSDATHI
+708 WEADATHL

-731 LRDIATVVAENRV
+731 MRDIATVVAENRV
-744 NMSSLEVHV
+744 NMSALEVHV

>member
-1 MTPAASARAPATP
+1 
-14 ASAASEPARPPS
+14 
-26 LSADPAKIRTTA
+26 
-38 VTDHPRRI
+38 
-46 ANGPRLEVKLNPP
+46 
-59 GVGKSRKLIA
+59 
-69 EFIPNFHQGP
+69 
-79 LLNSVA
+79 

-97 LEPKD
+97 LDPAD
-102 RELVRKAYDR
+102 QLTVRRAYER
-112 AAVAHRGQRRLS
+112 AAVAHHGQHRLS

-142 QLDAQTI
+142 ELDAETI

-160 TALTAEEVEAEF
+160 TNLTAQEVEREF

-186 GRISIRTDQQQ
+186 GRISLRTDQQQ
-197 HAENIRKMM
+197 QAENVRKMM

-229 LDPLP
+229 LEPLTEP
-234 EVKRRKISRETL
+234 KRRKISRETL

-252 AHRLGIGQIR
+252 AHRLGIGQIK

-281 ARRIARQRHE
+281 VKRIARKRHE
-291 REQLVTDLSDIL
+291 RETLVSDLREIL
-303 ASELEKVGIVADITG
+303 ARELEKLGIQADITG

-326 WQKMTREKKDFS
+326 WQKMTRESKDFS

-350 DSVRDCYSV
+350 ESVRDCYGV

-368 PVPGRFKDYIAMPK
+368 PMPGRFKDYIAMPK

-423 YKEGGRD
+423 YKEGGKD
-430 ASFDQKLAWLRSLLE
+430 ASFDQKLSWLRSLLE
-445 WQNEVGDAESFL
+445 WQSEVGDAESFL
-457 DSVKVDLFQDE
+457 NTVKVDLFQDE

-494 HTEVGHHCIGA
+494 HTEVGHRCIGA
-505 KANGR
+505 KVNGR
-510 MVPLDY
+510 MVPLEYD
-516 ALQNGEIVEILT
+516 LKNGEIVEILT
-528 SKVPHGPSRDWLSFV
+528 SKAPHAPSRDWLNFV

-555 FKSQRREENVTKG
+555 FKSQRREENVAKG
-568 RDLLEQ
+568 HDLLDK

-583 MSDLTD
+583 LADLPEQ
-589 AKLLE
+589 KLLE
-594 IAGVHRFAA
+594 IASLYKYGTV
-603 IDDFLAAIGYGDLS
+603 DDFLAAIGYGDLS

-622 MRMSLGTET
+622 MRMALSLE
-631 AGGDLRAIPLLPNV
+631 APGGDLRTIPLIPHV
-645 QPTPRVLVRGEKGIL
+645 QPLPRVLVRGEKGIL
-660 TKIAPCCQ
+660 TTVASCCQ

-674 IVGYTTR
+674 IIGYTTR
-681 GRGVT
+681 GKGVT
-686 VHRVD
+686 VHRAD
-691 CVNAINAQ
+691 CINAVNAQ
-699 DQARVVAVD
+699 DSARVVPVD
-708 WDSDATHI
+708 WETDGSHL
-716 YPVAIKIEAWDRQGL
+716 YPVAIKIEAFDRQGL
-731 LRDIATVVAENRV
+731 MRDIATVVAENRV
-744 NMSSLEVHV
+744 NMSALEVHV
-753 YDDKTAVVSA
+753 YDDKTAVVST

>member
-1 MTPAASARAPATP
+1 M
-14 ASAASEPARPPS
+14 
-26 LSADPAKIRTTA
+26 
-38 VTDHPRRI
+38 
-46 ANGPRLEVKLNPP
+46 
-59 GVGKSRKLIA
+59 
-69 EFIPNFHQGP
+69 
-79 LLNSVA
+79 
-85 VTVSELLRIADH
+85 TVSELLRVADH
-97 LEPKD
+97 LDPTGQQM
-102 RELVRKAYDR
+102 VRKAYER
-112 AAVAHRGQRRLS
+112 AASAHTGQRRLS

-142 QLDAQTI
+142 ELDAETI
-149 AAALLHDTVED
+149 SAALLHDTVED
-160 TALTAEEVEAEF
+160 TALTADEVEHEF
-172 GPEVARLVEGVTKL
+172 GPEVARLVDGVTKL
-186 GRISIRTDQQQ
+186 GRIALRSDQQQ
-197 HAENIRKMM
+197 QAENIRKMM

-234 EVKRRKISRETL
+234 ELKRRKISRETL
-246 DIYAPL
+246 DIFAPL
-252 AHRLGIGQIR
+252 AHRLGIGQIK

-270 RNLEPEAYDDV
+270 RNLEPDAYEDV
-281 ARRIARQRHE
+281 VRRIARKRHE
-291 REQLVTDLSDIL
+291 RETLVSDLREIL
-303 ASELEKVGIVADITG
+303 ARELEKVGIQAEITG

-326 WQKMTREKKDFS
+326 WQKMTRENKDFS

-350 DSVRDCYSV
+350 DTVRDCYGV

-368 PVPGRFKDYIAMPK
+368 PVPGRFKDYVAMPK

-423 YKEGGRD
+423 YKEGGKD
-430 ASFDQKLAWLRSLLE
+430 ASFDQKLSWLRSLLE

-457 DSVKVDLFQDE
+457 DTVKIDLFQDE
-468 VYVFTPRG
+468 VYVFTPKG
-476 DVINLPTGSTPVD
+476 DVLNLPADSTPVD

-494 HTEVGHHCIGA
+494 HTEVGHRCIGA
-505 KANGR
+505 KVNGR
-510 MVPLDY
+510 MVPLEY
-516 ALQNGEIVEILT
+516 ELQNGEIVEILT
-528 SKVPHGPSRDWLSFV
+528 SKSPHGPSRDWLNFV

-555 FKSQRREENVTKG
+555 FKSQSREENVGKG
-568 RDLLEQ
+568 RDLLDK
-574 ELHRMHRVS
+574 ELHRMHRVNLA
-583 MSDLTD
+583 DLD
-589 AKLLE
+589 EEKLGE
-594 IAGVHRFAA
+594 IANLHKFAA

-622 MRMSLGTET
+622 MRMALSLDTP
-631 AGGDLRAIPLLPNV
+631 GGDLRPIPLIPNV

-674 IVGYTTR
+674 IIGYTTR
-681 GRGVT
+681 GKGVT

-691 CVNAINAQ
+691 CINAVNAQ
-699 DQARVVAVD
+699 DQARVVPVD
-708 WDSDATHI
+708 WDSEATHI

-753 YDDKTAVVSA
+753 YDDKTAVVST

-778 KLEGVKDVHTVAR
+778 KLEAVKDVHTVAR

>member
-1 MTPAASARAPATP
+1 M
-14 ASAASEPARPPS
+14 
-26 LSADPAKIRTTA
+26 
-38 VTDHPRRI
+38 
-46 ANGPRLEVKLNPP
+46 
-59 GVGKSRKLIA
+59 
-69 EFIPNFHQGP
+69 
-79 LLNSVA
+79 
-85 VTVSELLRIADH
+85 TVSELLRIADH
-97 LEPKD
+97 LEPQG
-102 RELVRKAYDR
+102 REMVRKAYER
-112 AAVAHRGQRRLS
+112 AAKAHTGQRRLS
-124 GEDYVNHPL
+124 GEDYVNHPM

-142 QLDAQTI
+142 ELDAETI
-149 AAALLHDTVED
+149 SAALLHDTVED
-160 TALTAEEVEAEF
+160 TALTAEEVEREF

-186 GRISIRTDQQQ
+186 GRISLRSDQQQ
-197 HAENIRKMM
+197 QAENIRKMM

-229 LDPLP
+229 LEPLP
-234 EVKRRKISRETL
+234 DVKRRKISRETL

-252 AHRLGIGQIR
+252 AHRLGIGQIK

-270 RNLEPEAYDDV
+270 QYLEPEAYDDV
-281 ARRIARQRHE
+281 AKRIQRKRHE
-291 REQLVTDLSDIL
+291 REALVSDLRDIL
-303 ASELEKVGIVADITG
+303 ARELEKVGIVADITG

-326 WQKMTREKKDFS
+326 WQKMTRENKDFT
-338 EIYDLSAIRVQV
+338 EIYDLSAIRVLV
-350 DSVRDCYSV
+350 DSVRDCYGV

-368 PVPGRFKDYIAMPK
+368 PVPGRFKDYVAMPK

-423 YKEGGRD
+423 YKEGGKD
-430 ASFDQKLAWLRSLLE
+430 ASFDQKLSWLRSLLE
-445 WQNEVGDAESFL
+445 WQNDLGDAESFL
-457 DSVKVDLFQDE
+457 DTVKVDLFQDE
-468 VYVFTPRG
+468 VYVFTPKG
-476 DVINLPTGSTPVD
+476 DVLNLPADSSPVD

-494 HTEVGHHCIGA
+494 HTEVGHRCIGA
-505 KANGR
+505 KVNGR
-510 MVPLDY
+510 MVPLNY
-516 ALQNGEIVEILT
+516 ELKNGEIVEILT
-528 SKVPHGPSRDWLSFV
+528 SKGPHGPSRDWLNFV

-555 FKSQRREENVTKG
+555 FKSQRREENVAKG
-568 RDLLEQ
+568 QDLLDK
-574 ELHRMHRVS
+574 ELHRMHRVN
-583 MSDLTD
+583 L
-589 AKLLE
+589 AELPEGKLIE
-594 IAGVHRFAA
+594 ISNLHKFNTV
-603 IDDFLAAIGYGDLS
+603 DDFLAAVGYGDVS

-622 MRMSLGTET
+622 MRMALSTDG
-631 AGGDLRAIPLLPNV
+631 AGDLKTIPLIPNV
-645 QPTPRVLVRGEKGIL
+645 QPTPRVLVQGEKGVL

-686 VHRVD
+686 VHRAD
-691 CVNAINAQ
+691 CINAVNAQ
-699 DQARVVAVD
+699 DTARVVTVD
-708 WDSDATHI
+708 WDSEATHL

-731 LRDIATVVAENRV
+731 LRDIATIVAENRV
-744 NMSSLEVHV
+744 NMSALEVHV

-778 KLEGVKDVHTVAR
+778 KLEGVKDVNTVAR

>member
-1 MTPAASARAPATP
+1 M
-14 ASAASEPARPPS
+14 
-26 LSADPAKIRTTA
+26 
-38 VTDHPRRI
+38 
-46 ANGPRLEVKLNPP
+46 
-59 GVGKSRKLIA
+59 
-69 EFIPNFHQGP
+69 
-79 LLNSVA
+79 
-85 VTVSELLRIADH
+85 TVSELLRVADH
-97 LEPKD
+97 LDPKGQV
-102 RELVRKAYDR
+102 LVRKAYDR
-112 AAVAHRGQRRLS
+112 AAVAHNGQHRLS

-142 QLDAQTI
+142 ELDAETI

-160 TALTAEEVEAEF
+160 TNLTADEVKKEF
-172 GPEVARLVEGVTKL
+172 GPEVARLVDGVTKL
-186 GRISIRTDQQQ
+186 GRISLRTDQQQ
-197 HAENIRKMM
+197 QAENVRKMM

-229 LDPLP
+229 LAPLAEP
-234 EVKRRKISRETL
+234 KRRKISRETL

-252 AHRLGIGQIR
+252 AHRLGIGQIK

-270 RNLEPEAYDDV
+270 RNLEPEAYEDV
-281 ARRIARQRHE
+281 VRRIARKRND
-291 REQLVTDLSDIL
+291 RESLVSDLREIL
-303 ASELEKVGIVADITG
+303 ARELEKVGIQADITG

-326 WQKMTREKKDFS
+326 WQKMTKESKDFS
-338 EIYDLSAIRVQV
+338 EIYDLSAIRVLV
-350 DSVRDCYSV
+350 DSVRDCYGV

-368 PVPGRFKDYIAMPK
+368 PMPGRFKDYIAMPK

-423 YKEGGRD
+423 YKEGGKD
-430 ASFDQKLAWLRSLLE
+430 ASFDQKLSWLRSLLE
-445 WQNEVGDAESFL
+445 WQSEVGDAESFL
-457 DSVKVDLFQDE
+457 NTVKVDLFQDE

-494 HTEVGHHCIGA
+494 HTEVGHRCIGA
-505 KANGR
+505 KVNGR

-528 SKVPHGPSRDWLSFV
+528 SKSPHGPSRDWLNFV

-555 FKSQRREENVTKG
+555 FKSQRREENVAKG
-568 RDLLEQ
+568 RDLLDK
-574 ELHRMHRVS
+574 ELHRMHRVNLA
-583 MSDLTD
+583 DLPEPQ
-589 AKLLE
+589 LLE
-594 IAGVHRFAA
+594 IASAHKFNTV
-603 IDDFLAAIGYGDLS
+603 DDFTAAIGYGDLS

-622 MRMSLGTET
+622 MRMALNLEVP
-631 AGGDLRAIPLLPNV
+631 GGDLRTIPLIPQV

-660 TKIAPCCQ
+660 TSIATCCQ

-681 GRGVT
+681 GKGVT
-686 VHRVD
+686 VHRAD
-691 CVNAINAQ
+691 CINAVNAQ
-699 DQARVVAVD
+699 DSARVVPVD
-708 WDSDATHI
+708 WESDATHL

-731 LRDIATVVAENRV
+731 MRDIATVVAENRV
-744 NMSSLEVHV
+744 NMSALEVHV
-753 YDDKTAVVSA
+753 YDDKTAVVST

>member
-1 MTPAASARAPATP
+1 M
-14 ASAASEPARPPS
+14 
-26 LSADPAKIRTTA
+26 
-38 VTDHPRRI
+38 
-46 ANGPRLEVKLNPP
+46 
-59 GVGKSRKLIA
+59 
-69 EFIPNFHQGP
+69 
-79 LLNSVA
+79 
-85 VTVSELLRIADH
+85 TVSELLRIADH
-97 LEPKD
+97 LDPTGQQM
-102 RELVRKAYDR
+102 VRKAYER
-112 AAVAHRGQRRLS
+112 SASAHKGQRRLS
-124 GEDYVNHPL
+124 GEEYVNHPL

-142 QLDAQTI
+142 ELDAETI
-149 AAALLHDTVED
+149 SAALLHDTVED
-160 TALTAEEVEAEF
+160 TALTAEEVEREF
-172 GPEVARLVEGVTKL
+172 GPEVARLVDGVTKL
-186 GRISIRTDQQQ
+186 GRIALRSDQQQ
-197 HAENIRKMM
+197 QAENIRKMM

-246 DIYAPL
+246 EIYAPL
-252 AHRLGIGQIR
+252 AHRLGIGQIK

-270 RNLEPEAYDDV
+270 RNLEPEAYEDV
-281 ARRIARQRHE
+281 VKRIARTRHD
-291 REQLVTDLSDIL
+291 RETLVSDLREIL
-303 ASELEKVGIVADITG
+303 ARELEKVGIQADISG

-326 WQKMTREKKDFS
+326 WQKMTRENKDFS
-338 EIYDLSAIRVQV
+338 EIYDLSAIRVHV
-350 DSVRDCYSV
+350 DTVRDCYGV

-368 PVPGRFKDYIAMPK
+368 PVPGRFKDYVAMPK

-400 IEIQIRTHEMHRVA
+400 IEIQIRTHEMHRIA

-423 YKEGGRD
+423 YKEGGKD
-430 ASFDQKLAWLRSLLE
+430 ASFDKKLSWLRSLLE

-457 DSVKVDLFQDE
+457 DTVKVDLFQDE
-468 VYVFTPRG
+468 VYVFTPKG
-476 DVINLPTGSTPVD
+476 DVLNLPADSTPVD

-494 HTEVGHHCIGA
+494 HTEVGHRCIGA
-505 KANGR
+505 KVNGR

-516 ALQNGEIVEILT
+516 ELQNGEIVEVLT
-528 SKVPHGPSRDWLSFV
+528 SKSPHGPSRDWLNFV

-555 FKSQRREENVTKG
+555 FKSQSREENVAKG
-568 RDLLEQ
+568 RDLLDK
-574 ELHRMHRVS
+574 ELHRMHRVNLV
-583 MSDLTD
+583 DLD
-589 AKLLE
+589 DEKLGE
-594 IAGVHRFAA
+594 IATLHKFGS

-617 PHAVV
+617 THSVV
-622 MRMSLGTET
+622 MRMAPSLDIP
-631 AGGDLRAIPLLPNV
+631 GGDLRTIPLIPNV
-645 QPTPRVLVRGEKGIL
+645 QPIPRVLVHGEKGIL

-681 GRGVT
+681 GKGVT

-691 CVNAINAQ
+691 CINAVNAQ
-699 DQARVVAVD
+699 DQARVVPVD
-708 WDSDATHI
+708 WDSEATHI

-753 YDDKTAVVSA
+753 YDDKTAVVST

>member
-1 MTPAASARAPATP
+1 M
-14 ASAASEPARPPS
+14 
-26 LSADPAKIRTTA
+26 
-38 VTDHPRRI
+38 
-46 ANGPRLEVKLNPP
+46 
-59 GVGKSRKLIA
+59 
-69 EFIPNFHQGP
+69 
-79 LLNSVA
+79 
-85 VTVSELLRIADH
+85 TVSELLRVADH
-97 LEPKD
+97 LDPKGQV
-102 RELVRKAYDR
+102 LVRSAYER
-112 AAVAHRGQRRLS
+112 AAKAHLGQHRLS

-142 QLDAQTI
+142 ELDAETI

-160 TALTAEEVEAEF
+160 TNLTAEEVQREF
-172 GPEVARLVEGVTKL
+172 GPEVARLVDGVTKL
-186 GRISIRTDQQQ
+186 GRISLRTDQQQ
-197 HAENIRKMM
+197 QAENVRKMM

-229 LDPLP
+229 LEPLAEP
-234 EVKRRKISRETL
+234 KRRKISRETL

-252 AHRLGIGQIR
+252 AHRLGIGQIK

-270 RNLEPEAYDDV
+270 RNLEPAAYEDLVGRINRKRADREALVSDL
-281 ARRIARQRHE
+281 
-291 REQLVTDLSDIL
+291 REIL
-303 ASELEKVGIVADITG
+303 ARELEKVGIRADITG

-326 WQKMTREKKDFS
+326 WQKMTKESKDFS
-338 EIYDLSAIRVQV
+338 EIYDLSAIRVMV
-350 DSVRDCYSV
+350 ETVRDCYGV

-368 PVPGRFKDYIAMPK
+368 PMPGRFKDYIAMPK

-423 YKEGGRD
+423 YKEGGKD
-430 ASFDQKLAWLRSLLE
+430 ASFDQKLSWLRSLLE
-445 WQNEVGDAESFL
+445 WQSEVGDAESFL
-457 DSVKVDLFQDE
+457 NTVKVDLFQDE

-476 DVINLPTGSTPVD
+476 DVINLPADSTPVD

-505 KANGR
+505 KVNGR

-516 ALQNGEIVEILT
+516 TLQNGEIVEILT
-528 SKVPHGPSRDWLSFV
+528 SKGPHGPSRDWLNFV

-555 FKSQRREENVTKG
+555 FKSQRREENVAKG
-568 RDLLEQ
+568 RDLLDK

-583 MSDLTD
+583 LADLPEQ
-589 AKLLE
+589 KLHE
-594 IAGVHRFAA
+594 IASLHKFATV
-603 IDDFLAAIGYGDLS
+603 DDFLAAIGYGDLS

-622 MRMSLGTET
+622 MRMALNLDTP
-631 AGGDLRAIPLLPNV
+631 GGDMRTIPLIPQV

-660 TKIAPCCQ
+660 TTIATCCQ

-681 GRGVT
+681 GKGVT
-686 VHRVD
+686 VHRAD
-691 CVNAINAQ
+691 CINAVNAQ
-699 DQARVVAVD
+699 DASRVVPVD
-708 WDSDATHI
+708 WESDATHL

-731 LRDIATVVAENRV
+731 MRDIATVVAENRV
-744 NMSSLEVHV
+744 NMSALEVHV